1 MKPETV
7 QRLGTLEVLLEKE
20 IRYSLPCHEDG
31 AILQPYAWNG
41 TIKDQFTPLNL
52 IKSEGWIIETD
63 PEVAFANWLW
73 PEQNGLVSS
82 LIHLYNKDPKKNLD
96 EDTKNHRYQQYSH
109 LLKLLTKKIKKLQAF
124 SFSYNSH
131 YSLSVVVGRVP
142 VADHQRWICLS
153 STVPQETPKF
163 INELIHCSP
172 YKEEKQS
179 NLEAEKLS
187 NIEKTINNMIKELGE
202 IMIYGYYDGG
212 YNHIHYHRIVLA
224 SGGSQEEAINNALLK
239 SGLVEIY
246 KLEKF
251 IIQERGGW
259 GFCVDDSD
267 FDRDDVTNLINFL
280 NTVFP
285 KLLLYRFCF
294 WDYEHLYILGETD
307 NSLEDSSVSYVGVA
321 IHSHFTYNP

>member
-1 MKPETV
+1 MKPETE
-7 QRLGTLEVLLEKE
+7 QRLGTLEVLLEQE

-31 AILQPYAWNG
+31 AILKPYAWDA
-41 TIKDQFTPLNL
+41 TIKGQFTPLNL
-52 IKSEGWIIETD
+52 IKSEGWIRETD
-63 PEVAFANWLW
+63 PEVAFANWLCI
-73 PEQNGLVSS
+73 EQNGLG
-82 LIHLYNKDPKKNLD
+82 IHVYGKDPRKMLLD
-96 EDTKNHRYQQYSH
+96 EPSKNHRYQQYSN

-142 VADHQRWICLS
+142 DSQRWICLS

-179 NLEAEKLS
+179 SLVAEKLS
-187 NIEKTINNMIKELGE
+187 NLEKTINNMIKELGE

-212 YNHIHYHRIVLA
+212 YGHIHRHGIVLA

-246 KLEKF
+246 KVEKF
-251 IIQERGGW
+251 MIQGNGGW
-259 GFCVDDSD
+259 GFSVDDRD
-267 FDRDDVTNLINFL
+267 FDQDNVTNLIKFL
-280 NTVFP
+280 NTMFP

-307 NSLEDSSVSYVGVA
+307 DSQQDSSASCVGVA
-321 IHSHFTYNP
+321 IHSQFTYNP

>member
-1 MKPETV
+1 MKPETE
-7 QRLGTLEVLLEKE
+7 QRLGTLEVLLEEE

-31 AILQPYAWNG
+31 ATLKPYAWDA
-41 TIKDQFTPLNL
+41 TIKGEFTPLNL

-63 PEVAFANWLW
+63 PEVAFENWLW
-73 PEQNGLVSS
+73 PEQNGLASS
-82 LIHLYNKDPKKNLD
+82 LIHLYNKDPKKILY
-96 EDTKNHRYQQYSH
+96 EHTKNQRYQQYSN
-109 LLKLLTKKIKKLQAF
+109 LLKLLTKNIKKLQAF

-131 YSLSVVVGRVP
+131 YSLSVIVGRVP
-142 VADHQRWICLS
+142 DSQRWICLS

-163 INELIHCSP
+163 INKLIHCSP
-172 YKEEKQS
+172 YKEEKKS

-212 YNHIHYHRIVLA
+212 YNDIHHHSIVLA
-224 SGGSQEEAINNALLK
+224 SGDSQEEAINNALLK

-246 KLEKF
+246 KVEKF
-251 IIQERGGW
+251 MIQGNGGW
-259 GFCVDDSD
+259 GFSVDDRD
-267 FDRDDVTNLINFL
+267 FDQDNVTNLIKFL
-280 NTVFP
+280 NTMFP

-307 NSLEDSSVSYVGVA
+307 DSLRDSSASWVGVA
-321 IHSHFTYNP
+321 IHSQFTYNP